1 MGLNHSNSEWYK
13 PNFKPAFLTATFKSP
28 KMHKINVSSCLHVV
42 QKLIFYTDLKQF
54 QFIVKI
60 TNYSQKISNNIISFI
75 SKFKCVQHVSDI
87 PTRKKTNV
95 KQSAH
100 VKQGWVIVRANSDEC
115 FIYIFIQHE

>member
-42 QKLIFYTDLKQF
+42 QKLIFYTDLK
-54 QFIVKI
+54 I
-60 TNYSQKISNNIISFI
+60 TNYSQKISDNIISFI